1 MLDPSIDSLMT
12 KINSKYT
19 LVTVSAHRA
28 RQLRVNPSLFEKTST
43 SKSVNY
49 VGMALEEIN
58 SDKLTYEIREE
69 EAVKEKTT

>member
-1 MLDPSIDSLMT
+1 MLNPSIDSLMT

-28 RQLRVNPSLFEKTST
+28 RQLREKPDLYEKTAK

-49 VGMALEEIN
+49 VGMALEEIEAEKITFN
-58 SDKLTYEIREE
+58 RREQ
-69 EAVKEKTT
+69 

>member
-1 MLDPSIDSLMT
+1 MLQPSIDSLMT

-28 RQLRVNPSLFEKTST
+28 RQLREKPNLFQRTSA

-49 VGMALEEIN
+49 VGMALEEIE
-58 SDKLTYEIREE
+58 SEHLTYEIREGE
-69 EAVKEKTT
+69 ETT